1 MAQVVYTPASA
12 AAVCHGLEPACQGP
26 HPPTP
31 PPINKAWDCDTCVAD
46 VQATA
51 NLIDSKEAGEAL
63 AHHLEGPAFCK
74 SDDLGLDD
82 EQVLVCDEYVK
93 TGAVKGFQYIF
104 KLVGQHAHRACHDV
118 YGICGAP
125 TTHAHTTHAHT
136 THRHHTSPAPK
147 F

>member
-74 SDDLGLDD
+74 SEDLGLDA

-104 KLVGQHAHRACHDV
+104 KLVGQHAHRVCHV
-118 YGICGAP
+118 
-125 TTHAHTTHAHT
+125 T
-136 THRHHTSPAPK
+136 